1 MAPKKPLP
9 AREAARR
16 KMPLDGADAQALE
29 GALSLTERERD
40 AARAEILKAQKALG
54 NGVDDGV
61 WRPGESAVDA
71 LIRALADAD
80 EDVARYR
87 LQLEEI
93 VELVGEGGDGSAF
106 GSVESMLATFT
117 LRQEVYQKQ
126 RDEARKYAEERNDEA
141 NKLQRLLN
149 MAAQERDEAR
159 AALTDDTRLAEWEKR
174 GVVDSAVI
182 AKLREARAEVALLK
196 NHYSLDAASKLR
208 AEVAAAR
215 SLTALREHERDEAR
229 EKLKQLEAWRDG
241 LQEYLLNW
249 RGVALGEECYACGGS
264 GVRSYPN
271 TTMWRGG
278 YGGQATTSGV
288 CDGCWGSG
296 GGVSKGWVNLRVLE
310 SKLDRMARM
319 DKLVAAVLES
329 AESAPPGGTLEKLVQ
344 LAQSLKQDPN
354 LP

>member
-1 MAPKKPLP
+1 MVPKKPLP

-87 LQLEEI
+87 RQLEEI

-141 NKLQRLLN
+141 NKLQRFLN

-159 AALTDDTRLAEWEKR
+159 LELAH
-174 GVVDSAVI
+174 I
-182 AKLREARAEVALLK
+182 RAEYEQANASDLTRDALALQ
-196 NHYSLDAASKLR
+196 NAALR
-208 AEVAAAR
+208 AEVDGLRGLRQEWERLERNAR
-215 SLTALREHERDEAR
+215 HLWRETSDKLDSARFELNKAQEELERLRWLNEAGCENTPTKGCECPGCCTAR
-229 EKLKQLEAWRDG
+229 ERAERGEA
-241 LQEYLLNW
+241 
-249 RGVALGEECYACGGS
+249 
-264 GVRSYPN
+264 
-271 TTMWRGG
+271 
-278 YGGQATTSGV
+278 
-288 CDGCWGSG
+288 
-296 GGVSKGWVNLRVLE
+296 
-310 SKLDRMARM
+310 
-319 DKLVAAVLES
+319 
-329 AESAPPGGTLEKLVQ
+329 
-344 LAQSLKQDPN
+344 
-354 LP
+354 